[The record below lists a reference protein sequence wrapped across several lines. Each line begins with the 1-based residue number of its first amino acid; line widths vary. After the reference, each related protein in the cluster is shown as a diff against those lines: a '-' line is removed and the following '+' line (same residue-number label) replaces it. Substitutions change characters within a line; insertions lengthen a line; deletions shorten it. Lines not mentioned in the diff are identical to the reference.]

1 MVTRAL
7 STDSERLD
15 PVDHRHVRRRTSAPA
30 APAPEDAAHYACGCG
45 EGFTAAVIT
54 SVTCPSC
61 GHGQPW

>member
-1 MVTRAL
+1 MATRAP

-15 PVDHRHVRRRTSAPA
+15 RVNPRHVRRRTSAPA
-30 APAPEDAAHYACGCG
+30 APVAEDAALYVCGCG
-45 EGFTAAVIT
+45 EGFTAAVTT